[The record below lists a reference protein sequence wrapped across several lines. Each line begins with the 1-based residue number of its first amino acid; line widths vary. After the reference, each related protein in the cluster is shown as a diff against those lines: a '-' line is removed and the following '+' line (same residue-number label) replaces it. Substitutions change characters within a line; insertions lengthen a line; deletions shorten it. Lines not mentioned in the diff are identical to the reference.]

1 MIRTALAAAALALL
15 SACVSAPATTPAT
28 TSTTTAPVKSELVV
42 YAAASLSDTYT
53 AMGTSFGAS
62 HPGVTVKFSFDG
74 SSTLVDQLKQGAPA
88 DVFASADRPNMDKA
102 TTANLMTGTPTV
114 FATNT
119 LTIIVPKGNPAG
131 ITGLDSSLD
140 GKKLVVCAD
149 GVPCGSATSKLA
161 ALLGVTLKPVSQE
174 TKVTDVRAKV
184 ESGQADAGVVYVTDA
199 KASGSKVD
207 TIAIKNAEQVKNE
220 YLVGVVATS
229 KNSALATQFVAWVTG
244 SEGQKVLSGAGFALP

>member
-1 MIRTALAAAALALL
+1 MIRTIAALSALALL
-15 SACVSAPATTPAT
+15 SACSSAPATSPTPRT
-28 TSTTTAPVKSELVV
+28 ELVV
-42 YAAASLSDTYT
+42 YAASSLSDTYT
-53 AMGTSFGAS
+53 ALGTSFGAA

-161 ALLGVTLKPVSQE
+161 TMLGVTLKPVSRE

-229 KNSALATQFVAWVTG
+229 KSSALATQFVAWVTG
-244 SEGQKVLSGAGFALP
+244 SEGRKGLSDAGFTLP

>member
-1 MIRTALAAAALALL
+1 MIRTLVALTALAVL
-15 SACVSAPATTPAT
+15 SACAPAATAATTPG
-28 TSTTTAPVKSELVV
+28 KELVV
-42 YAAASLSDTYT
+42 YAASSLSDTYT
-53 AMGTSFGAS
+53 SLGRSFEAA

-102 TTANLMTGTPTV
+102 TTANLISRTPSL

-119 LTIIVPKGNPAG
+119 LTIIVPKGNPAR
-131 ITGLDSSLD
+131 ITGLDSSLA

-149 GVPCGSATSKLA
+149 GVPCGTATSMLAKLV
-161 ALLGVTLKPVSQE
+161 GVTLKPVSQE

-184 ESGQADAGVVYVTDA
+184 ESGQADAGIVYVTDA

-207 TIAIKNAEQVKNE
+207 TIAIKNADQVKNE
-220 YLVGVVATS
+220 YLIGVVATS
-229 KNSALATQFVAWVTG
+229 KNSSLANQFVALVTG
-244 SEGQKVLSGAGFALP
+244 SEGQKILSGAGFALP

>member
-1 MIRTALAAAALALL
+1 MIRALVAVTALALL
-15 SACVSAPATTPAT
+15 SACTPAPAP
-28 TSTTTAPVKSELVV
+28 STAPRTELVV
-42 YAAASLSDTYT
+42 FAASSLSDTYT
-53 AMGTSFGAS
+53 SLGKTFEGS

-88 DVFASADRPNMDKA
+88 DVFAAADRPNMTKA
-102 TTANLMTGTPTV
+102 TTANLMSGTPSL

-131 ITGLDSSLD
+131 ITGLDSSVD
-140 GKKLVVCAD
+140 GKKLVICAD
-149 GVPCGSATSKLA
+149 GVPCGSATTKLA
-161 ALLGVTLKPVSQE
+161 KLLGVTLKPVSEE

-207 TIAIKNAEQVKNE
+207 TIAIKNADQVKNE
-220 YLVGVVATS
+220 YLLGVVATS
-229 KNSALATQFVAWVTG
+229 KNSRLASQFVALVTG
-244 SEGQKVLSGAGFALP
+244 SDGQRTLSGAGFTLP

>member
-1 MIRTALAAAALALL
+1 MIRTLVALTALAVL
-15 SACVSAPATTPAT
+15 SACAPAATPATTP
-28 TSTTTAPVKSELVV
+28 SKELVV
-42 YAAASLSDTYT
+42 YAASSLSDTYT
-53 AMGTSFGAS
+53 SLGRSFEAA

-102 TTANLMTGTPTV
+102 TTANLLSGTPSM

-119 LTIIVPKGNPAG
+119 LTIIVPKGNPAR

-149 GVPCGSATSKLA
+149 GVPCGTATSKLA
-161 ALLGVTLKPVSQE
+161 KLVGVTLKPVSQE

-184 ESGQADAGVVYVTDA
+184 ESGQADAGIVYVIDA

-207 TIAIKNAEQVKNE
+207 TIAIKKADQVKNE

-229 KNSALATQFVAWVTG
+229 KNSSLASQFVALVTG
-244 SEGQKVLSGAGFALP
+244 SEGQKILSGAGFALP

>member
-1 MIRTALAAAALALL
+1 MIRTLVALTALAAL
-15 SACVSAPATTPAT
+15 SACAPAATPATTP
-28 TSTTTAPVKSELVV
+28 SKELVV
-42 YAAASLSDTYT
+42 YAASSLSDTY
-53 AMGTSFGAS
+53 ASLGRSFEAA

-102 TTANLMTGTPTV
+102 TTANLISGPPSL

-119 LTIIVPKGNPAG
+119 LTIIVPKGNPAR

-149 GVPCGSATSKLA
+149 GVPCGTATSKLA
-161 ALLGVTLKPVSQE
+161 KLVGVTLKPVSQE
-174 TKVTDVRAKV
+174 TRVTDVRAKV
-184 ESGQADAGVVYVTDA
+184 ESGQADAGIVYVTDA

-207 TIAIKNAEQVKNE
+207 TVALKSADQGKNE

-229 KNSALATQFVAWVTG
+229 KNSSLASQFVALVTG
-244 SEGQKVLSGAGFALP
+244 SEGQKILSGAGFALP